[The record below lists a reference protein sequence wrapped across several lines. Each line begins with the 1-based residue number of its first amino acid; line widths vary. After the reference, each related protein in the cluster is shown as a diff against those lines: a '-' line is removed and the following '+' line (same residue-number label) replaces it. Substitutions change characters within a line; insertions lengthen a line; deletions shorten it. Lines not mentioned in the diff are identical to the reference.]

1 MLSNEQIVFLVNFFE
16 QENKYICSKDMTDL
30 DILEDY
36 IIKYQTYL
44 DNSDLKDDPD
54 LQSFLSEMCSYLE
67 KTRQKSKE
75 IIKEETQSRP
85 LTLSERVTKMKARQY
100 RNVLAP
106 KACNNPV
113 INRWVNLAKIT
124 YVVKKRELGDLYN
137 RIGIR
142 TDRNADVINE
152 SWIEGKHYIVRK

>member
-1 MLSNEQIVFLVNFFE
+1 MNKLFFLVSFFE
-16 QENKYICSKDMTDL
+16 KENKYISSKDMTDP

-67 KTRQKSKE
+67 KARQKSKE

-142 TDRNADVINE
+142 TDRNADAINE
-152 SWIEGKHYIVRK
+152 SWIEGKHYLVRK